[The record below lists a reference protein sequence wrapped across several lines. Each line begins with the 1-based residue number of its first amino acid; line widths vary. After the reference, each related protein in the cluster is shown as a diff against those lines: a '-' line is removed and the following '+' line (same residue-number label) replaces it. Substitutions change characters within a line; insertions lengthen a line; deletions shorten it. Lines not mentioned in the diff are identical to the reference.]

1 MDSIFQYIARL
12 EQEGCEF
19 AICTVINA
27 EGSSPGRA
35 NFKMV
40 VLPDGSQMGTVGG
53 GKLELTVVNA
63 AREAITQQ
71 QSHVVTYDLNQNGKE
86 SLGMLCGGQA
96 TLYIEYVGSRP
107 TLYIYGAG
115 HVGQSLASFASAVG
129 FEVTILD
136 DRPDYA
142 TSVRV
147 PDARHFLCG
156 DFVELVQTTGFV
168 AQGYHVI
175 LTDKHVSDERVL
187 KALLERRLD
196 NRYIGMIGSR
206 AKILEVF
213 RHLEQAG
220 IAQEELARIYAP
232 VGIDHGGQTAEE
244 IALAICAELVAVRHD
259 RPLADSM
266 RNKAGIV
273 GLLERKP

>member
-1 MDSIFQYIARL
+1 MESIFQYAAKL
-12 EQEGCEF
+12 EQEGREF
-19 AICTVINA
+19 AICTVISA

-35 NFKMV
+35 SFKMI
-40 VLPDGSQMGTVGG
+40 VLPDGSQTGTVGG
-53 GKLELTVVNA
+53 GNLGLTVAND
-63 AREAITQQ
+63 AREVIAQQ
-71 QSHVVTYDLNQNGKE
+71 KSRFVTYDLNQNGTK

-107 TLYIYGAG
+107 SLYIYGAG
-115 HVGQSLASFASAVG
+115 HVGRFLASFASTVG
-129 FEVTILD
+129 FEVTVLD

-142 TSVRV
+142 TATRI

-156 DFVELVQTTGFV
+156 DFVELVRTASYV
-168 AQGYHVI
+168 PQGYHVI

-187 KALLERRLD
+187 KALLERNPDR
-196 NRYIGMIGSR
+196 RYVGMIGSR
-206 AKILEVF
+206 TKILEVY

-220 IAQEELARIYAP
+220 IARAELARVYAP

-259 RPLADSM
+259 HQLADSM
-266 RNKAGIV
+266 KNRADII
-273 GLLERKP
+273 GLLEKTS